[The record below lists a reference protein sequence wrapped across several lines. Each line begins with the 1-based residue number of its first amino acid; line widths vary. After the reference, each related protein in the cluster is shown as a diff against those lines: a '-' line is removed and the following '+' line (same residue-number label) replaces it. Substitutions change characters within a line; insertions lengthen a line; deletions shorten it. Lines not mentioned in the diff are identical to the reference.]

1 MISLMGPWCECGVNE
16 ASLSS
21 HLLGKPSNVTNV
33 TLFEVWDPPCDCCSM
48 EPSDVNRRVRSRFDI
63 SENPQRIPV
72 WHPAK
77 PQRHIDTSLQHAKL
91 EHSSPRFSQIL
102 PDRPYAPS
110 LTMKWRNMSAT
121 PRGFCGDSWN
131 PIGRP
136 SPIKNHQMVFLNLF
150 LYGETWQSMFSIS
163 WVGFIM
169 CTESYC
175 HLIFK
180 TKSPQKISICS
191 AKRVKISFVSSSTA
205 WGLASIRIY
214 AAQEGSPGEVHGFVW
229 KLGTKNS
236 MNSDQ
241 SWVSHSIPVRHLRWV
256 FVDLK
261 KHLHRIRLHWFC
273 TGYWCDCVVFFSP
286 RWVGEVPVDL
296 QKRVEHGLRQKFQQ
310 EPWIWVVRA

>member
-180 TKSPQKISICS
+180 TKSPQKISICIAKGSKS
-191 AKRVKISFVSSSTA
+191 ASYPRARPEVWQASEFMRHRKARRVRSMALSENWAPKIPWTLINHEYPIVS
-205 WGLASIRIY
+205 L
-214 AAQEGSPGEVHGFVW
+214 
-229 KLGTKNS
+229 
-236 MNSDQ
+236 
-241 SWVSHSIPVRHLRWV
+241 
-256 FVDLK
+256 
-261 KHLHRIRLHWFC
+261 
-273 TGYWCDCVVFFSP
+273 
-286 RWVGEVPVDL
+286 
-296 QKRVEHGLRQKFQQ
+296 
-310 EPWIWVVRA
+310 

>member
-77 PQRHIDTSLQHAKL
+77 PQCHIDTSLQHAKL

-136 SPIKNHQMVFLNLF
+136 SPIKNHQMVFFELVFIWGNMAKYVFYF
-150 LYGETWQSMFSIS
+150 LSWIYHVHRVVLPSYFQDEIS
-163 WVGFIM
+163 
-169 CTESYC
+169 TEDQ
-175 HLIFK
+175 HLQC
-180 TKSPQKISICS
+180 QK
-191 AKRVKISFVSSSTA
+191 
-205 WGLASIRIY
+205 GQNQLRI
-214 AAQEGSPGEVHGFVW
+214 
-229 KLGTKNS
+229 L
-236 MNSDQ
+236 
-241 SWVSHSIPVRHLRWV
+241 
-256 FVDLK
+256 
-261 KHLHRIRLHWFC
+261 
-273 TGYWCDCVVFFSP
+273 
-286 RWVGEVPVDL
+286 
-296 QKRVEHGLRQKFQQ
+296 EHGLRFGKHPNLCGTGRLAGWCPWLCLKIGHQKFH
-310 EPWIWVVRA
+310 ELWSIMSIP